1 MCHKGS
7 SVDCLIP
14 VLHSLDGIYRHSMAV
29 TSGMYTVNNSVILLS
44 TEVVVIIIIIIIIID
59 SSYRVPCINKN
70 WVDKYNMCTDSI

>member
-14 VLHSLDGIYRHSMAV
+14 GLHSLNGIYRHSMDV

-44 TEVVVIIIIIIIIID
+44 TEVIIILID
-59 SSYRVPCINKN
+59 ISYRIPCINKD
-70 WVDKYNMCTDSI
+70 WDDKYNMCTDSI